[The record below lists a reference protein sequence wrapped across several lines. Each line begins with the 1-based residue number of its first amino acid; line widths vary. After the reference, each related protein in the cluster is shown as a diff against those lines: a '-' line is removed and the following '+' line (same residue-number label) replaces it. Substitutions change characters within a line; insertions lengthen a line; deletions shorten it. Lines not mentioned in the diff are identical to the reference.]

1 MTESDFESVL
11 ATLPGMDS
19 AQLRT
24 LGSALEEA
32 ERGIASLR
40 AVDAAKPW
48 ACPRCGAPQAVR
60 NGIRNGLQRLLCRAC
75 GKTSNAASGTP
86 LSRLRNKQQMLAYAQ
101 AMADGLTIRKASE
114 AVGICVDTA
123 FRWRHRFL
131 ALPQGHQAKP
141 VSGILEVDET
151 YFRRSHKGARGL
163 ARKPRSRGAK
173 TAGRGR
179 SNKDW
184 VAVLVGRARGQ
195 EGVVDKVLPK
205 FCGAEIAKAL
215 ACSVAA
221 GETVICVDG
230 HAAFLHLQ
238 TALNVPVKSFVASYK
253 CPGLSR
259 AWHVQ
264 SVNSYHE
271 RLKTWI
277 LRGLRGVATKYL
289 PSYLAWMRLMF
300 WGSGSARAE
309 DYLASALGRQIIN
322 L

>member
-1 MTESDFESVL
+1 MTEADFESVL
-11 ATLPGMDS
+11 AMLPRMDS
-19 AQLRT
+19 AQLQS
-24 LGSALEEA
+24 LCSASREA
-32 ERGIASLR
+32 EGRIAGRL

-48 ACPRCGAPQAVR
+48 SCPRCGSPSAAR
-60 NGIRNGLQRLLCRAC
+60 HGIRNGLQRMLCKAC

-86 LSRLRNKQQMLAYAQ
+86 LSRLRNKQKMLAYAQ

-114 AVGICVDTA
+114 AVGICMDTA

-131 ALPQGHQAKP
+131 KLPQGHQARP

-151 YFRRSHKGARGL
+151 YFRRSQKGAREL

-195 EGVVDKVLPK
+195 EGVVDKALPK

-215 ACSVAA
+215 AGSVAA
-221 GETVICVDG
+221 GQTVICVDG

-238 TALNVPVKSFVASYK
+238 TALDVPVKSFVASYK
-253 CPGLSR
+253 CPGLSK

-289 PSYLAWMRLMF
+289 PSYLAWMRLKF
-300 WGSGSARAE
+300 WGSGGARAE
-309 DYLASALGRQIIN
+309 DYLASALGRQVAH